1 MLQIER
7 VAPPTIRHLRLDDVV
22 AVADADDLPSP
33 VGVDVNFS
41 APVGVDA
48 PIEGTFLS
56 LSATMNIVT
65 HEI

>member
-1 MLQIER
+1 M
-7 VAPPTIRHLRLDDVV
+7 V

-33 VGVDVNFS
+33 VGVDVNFA

-48 PIEGTFLS
+48 PIEGTFLG
-56 LSATMNIVT
+56 LSATMNTVT